1 MFRKSL
7 VYTFPAL
14 LIKLKSNY
22 SRPGTLFVVFGLLVA
37 LQNHPRSQDA
47 TLKAGAPLPLS
58 PLEGA
63 VYETLPSVVTL
74 NVTNTTGTFAT
85 AIFNYQFEVYDV
97 TDDSILVVS
106 SLVSA
111 GTTNTAYG
119 FTGPFDYSRRYQ
131 WRARAE
137 LDGALGPWSSLVSFR
152 TSDSPL
158 PPAGSSGQL
167 SFTDITVAA
176 GINGPPSIPLGGH
189 GAAFADA
196 TGNGRPDLYIT
207 TNWND
212 PVADQFFV
220 NQGGGIFLE
229 SGATR
234 GIADFDA
241 GSHGGAWA
249 DLDNDGDY
257 DLFNGATGTGLP
269 NNIFRNDGGTF
280 TDVTP
285 AALLSRNEGTRGVVT
300 FDMDKDGDLDLFAVS
315 GWLGSGDP
323 ASERNE
329 LYRNDGDFSFTAIS
343 TGAAYTAPSGQ
354 GVTDTDFDGDGDIDL
369 ITGNRD
375 GDLVI
380 LRNNGTG
387 AFTLVD
393 PDSVGITHQA
403 YSGVT
408 SADIDNDSD
417 LDMLLVGLDSSG
429 DTIGHLYRNIGSGTF
444 AFARSFIDIDG
455 YMGGFSDLDNDGDLD
470 LVFAGDDVVYVNEG
484 GGEFSPGPTVPV
496 GGIDDPRAIGFAD
509 IDDDGDQDFAVGV
522 KRSRNW
528 LIRNDVGSR
537 NWIKIKLFSPQ
548 GQAGAFGAKIF
559 VYAAGSAGTLPLAT
573 RESRSNNGYLGQDD
587 PVIHV
592 GLGDITSVDIT
603 VNFVD
608 GTTRVLTGASTNQTI
623 TIDGATGGFA
633 PFFVEQQ

>member
-1 MFRKSL
+1 M
-7 VYTFPAL
+7 
-14 LIKLKSNY
+14 
-22 SRPGTLFVVFGLLVA
+22 
-37 LQNHPRSQDA
+37 
-47 TLKAGAPLPLS
+47 PLS

-111 GTTNTAYG
+111 GTTNTAY
-119 FTGPFDYSRRYQ
+119 
-131 WRARAE
+131 
-137 LDGALGPWSSLVSFR
+137 
-152 TSDSPL
+152 
-158 PPAGSSGQL
+158 
-167 SFTDITVAA
+167 
-176 GINGPPSIPLGGH
+176 
-189 GAAFADA
+189 
-196 TGNGRPDLYIT
+196 GNGRPDLYIT

-369 ITGNRD
+369 CI
-375 GDLVI
+375 
-380 LRNNGTG
+380 
-387 AFTLVD
+387 
-393 PDSVGITHQA
+393 
-403 YSGVT
+403 
-408 SADIDNDSD
+408 
-417 LDMLLVGLDSSG
+417 
-429 DTIGHLYRNIGSGTF
+429 HLG
-444 AFARSFIDIDG
+444 
-455 YMGGFSDLDNDGDLD
+455 
-470 LVFAGDDVVYVNEG
+470 
-484 GGEFSPGPTVPV
+484 
-496 GGIDDPRAIGFAD
+496 
-509 IDDDGDQDFAVGV
+509 
-522 KRSRNW
+522 
-528 LIRNDVGSR
+528 
-537 NWIKIKLFSPQ
+537 
-548 GQAGAFGAKIF
+548 
-559 VYAAGSAGTLPLAT
+559 
-573 RESRSNNGYLGQDD
+573 
-587 PVIHV
+587 
-592 GLGDITSVDIT
+592 
-603 VNFVD
+603 
-608 GTTRVLTGASTNQTI
+608 
-623 TIDGATGGFA
+623 
-633 PFFVEQQ
+633 